1 MKMKS
6 ILALA
11 FLTTLS
17 TAAICADPL
26 PETGWEVKD
35 GKIMYWHG
43 KVTRTADNAMEFTG
57 RTYTK
62 RKYIMGEN
70 KKLNIKLTL
79 QGKGA
84 TIAMYIYDKGG
95 TWLGTINTTRIP
107 NAEQTKDFDILFNLP
122 EKKMKNK
129 APFSFRI
136 VLEAPKACKV
146 SKFSMTLD
154 K

>member
-1 MKMKS
+1 
-6 ILALA
+6 
-11 FLTTLS
+11 
-17 TAAICADPL
+17 
-26 PETGWEVKD
+26 
-35 GKIMYWHG
+35 
-43 KVTRTADNAMEFTG
+43 
-57 RTYTK
+57 
-62 RKYIMGEN
+62 MGEN
-70 KKLNIKLTL
+70 KKLNIKLAF

-107 NAEQTKDFDILFNLP
+107 NAEQTKDFVIVFNLP